1 MKTKPAKSA
10 IPNQPSNRFVPAVPY
25 LVLAVAVILFFWE
38 ILTRQNFLWEDILY
52 QYYPFHFFLFKNLRQ
67 FHLPLWNPYMF
78 AGMPF
83 LADIQTQV
91 FYPLNWLF
99 AFIANTNQNYVFW
112 LVEFKCILHLFLGAL
127 SFYLFM
133 RELKLSRYS
142 GVLAG
147 IIFAFS
153 GFMVS
158 HIIHLTIISTFA
170 WFPLILLFFY
180 RTLFQRRL
188 RDASATALTL
198 GLANLAGHPQ
208 MTLHIVYAICLLFIL
223 YLLFNWRGE
232 LPYVLKNHIPLFL
245 LTILLGFAV
254 SAAAYLPAYR
264 YSIHTVREMMTYA
277 EATETSL
284 PPWFL
289 ITVLIPKFFGSI
301 AGGVE
306 ETVPFWVDPARYNYW
321 ETCLYVGVVP
331 LILAGIGIFFNRNK
345 LRWQFLILA
354 FVALFFALGKFT
366 PLYRLAFNILPGF
379 DRFRIPAR
387 FVDLFTIA
395 IAFLSGLGME
405 VLVKPNPKPDFKS
418 KTRGYKLLIPGVIVL
433 AYGTTILF
441 LLITG
446 FLAKI
451 FPPLQDPGLFRN
463 SLTQNGVMFGFII
476 SGLLVI
482 LLIRNSSKY
491 RPLFL
496 GLLIS
501 LAFFDLYTF
510 GRRFSLGTVSPE
522 EFYPPRPF
530 IKTLIEEYKNDPFRI
545 NARNGPYMLLQRNE
559 GLLWG
564 LELLEGYTPLKLT
577 DYVTFDI
584 PVSRRNDLLNVR
596 YQIHIDS
603 VRGTMTLVQNPTALP
618 RYWLADSFIV
628 IPDRATILNR
638 LADTTFDFRRVAIL
652 EEKPGLNFEQ
662 PSQPSL
668 NLASDSTRQKS
679 ITVIKRTTERIE
691 LTVETNKPAI
701 LLFSEIYYPEW
712 KATIDEKPAKLLR
725 GDYCLR
731 ALPLTPGKHKVVTW
745 YDRTGVNL
753 GIFISKIALLVIVL
767 IFFFTRSRL
776 KPLSTEVKHRHNT

>member
-1 MKTKPAKSA
+1 MKTKPAKST

-25 LVLAVAVILFFWE
+25 LVLVAAVILFFWE

-67 FHLPLWNPYMF
+67 FNLPLWNPYMF

-112 LVEFKCILHLFLGAL
+112 LVELKCIIHLFLGAL
-127 SFYLFM
+127 SFYLLM

-147 IIFAFS
+147 ITFGFS

-188 RDASATALTL
+188 LDASATALSL

-208 MTLHIVYAICLLFIL
+208 MTLHIVYALCLLFIL
-223 YLLFNWRGE
+223 YLLFNWRSE
-232 LPYVLKNHIPLFL
+232 LPYLFKNHIPLFL
-245 LTILLGFAV
+245 LTIFLGFAI

-284 PPWFL
+284 PPWFF
-289 ITVLIPKFFGSI
+289 ITILIPKFFGSI

-306 ETVPFWVDPARYNYW
+306 ETAPFWVDPARYTYW
-321 ETCLYVGVVP
+321 ETCLYVGVMP

-354 FVALFFALGKFT
+354 FVALLFALGKFT
-366 PLYRLAFNILPGF
+366 PLYRLAFNIFPGF

-387 FVDLFTIA
+387 FVDLFTVA
-395 IAFLSGLGME
+395 IAFLTGLGME

-418 KTRGYKLLIPGVIVL
+418 NTLGYRLLIPGLTVL
-433 AYGTTILF
+433 VYGVAILF

-446 FLAKI
+446 LLVKI

-463 SLTQNGVMFGFII
+463 SLTQTGVMFGFASI
-476 SGLLVI
+476 GLLLIFLIKNSAKYRTI
-482 LLIRNSSKY
+482 LLS
-491 RPLFL
+491 LL
-496 GLLIS
+496 VGLT
-501 LAFFDLYTF
+501 FFDLYTF

-530 IKTLIEEYKNDPFRI
+530 IKTLIEEHKNEPFRI
-545 NARNGPYMLLQRNE
+545 NARAGPYMLLQRNE
-559 GLLWG
+559 GLLWE

-584 PVSRRNDLLNVR
+584 PVNRRNDLLNVR

-603 VRGTMTLVQNPTALP
+603 VRGTMSLVPNPTALP

-628 IPDRATILNR
+628 ITDRTTILNR

-652 EEKPGLNFEQ
+652 EEKPDFNFEQ
-662 PSQPSL
+662 SSQPSL
-668 NLASDSTRQKS
+668 NFATDSTQKKS
-679 ITVIKRTTERIE
+679 ITAIKRTSERIE
-691 LTVETNKPAI
+691 LMVETDKPAI

-712 KATIDEKPAKLLR
+712 KATIDGKPAKLVR
-725 GDYCLR
+725 ADYCLR

-753 GIFISKIALLVIVL
+753 GIFISKLAFLGIVL
-767 IFFFTRSRL
+767 IFFVTRPRP
-776 KPLSTEVKHRHNT
+776 KPLSTKVKYRHNT